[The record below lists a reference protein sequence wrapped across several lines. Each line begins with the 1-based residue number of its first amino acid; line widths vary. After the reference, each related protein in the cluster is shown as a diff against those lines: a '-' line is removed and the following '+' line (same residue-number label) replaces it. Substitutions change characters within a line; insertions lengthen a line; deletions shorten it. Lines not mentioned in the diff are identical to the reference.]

1 MKKYLLMLVPVLLP
15 VLVYANGVCN
25 PWELCN
31 PLGFD
36 SVAGFLTAILNAV
49 ITIAFPIIILFIV
62 FIGFRFIAAQGKP
75 EEITKVKTYLFWAI
89 VGALI
94 VLGAQALSLAIQGT
108 VQGLSSGVL

>member
-1 MKKYLLMLVPVLLP
+1 MKTLLILILPFLLAP
-15 VLVYANGVCN
+15 SAFANGSEN
-25 PWELCN
+25 LEN
-31 PLGFD
+31 PLAFD

-89 VGALI
+89 VGSLI